1 MSLFIMLLRLVGG
14 WLILATA
21 ASLVSGFSNAS
32 LLAVINHSLLSDQNE
47 LTRAAV
53 QFTLLAILMLSTRVL
68 AETLFMWLGQKV
80 KAILRKQVINHVSET
95 AWSRLEKTGM
105 SKAVSI
111 LTQDLDTLVVFFVS
125 LPNLLIYGAAIAGC
139 LIYLGTLSWQVLC
152 LALVILGL
160 GAMGYHRAH
169 GRALGLLRS
178 SRQREDKLIAQCK
191 TLFDGG
197 REFRLNPLRRRLFV
211 DGRLSQN
218 IEAVRVERTRGY
230 VLYGMAKS
238 WGSVL
243 FFAFIGMVLY
253 LLRGYLGLDS
263 AVMTGYTMIFLYMIV
278 PVEGV
283 LSALP
288 TLASARIALQRVMQL
303 QADLPAEK
311 VEPLGSTPRLEQLEL
326 VDIQYEY
333 QGEEGERFTLG
344 PLNLRIKQGECLF
357 VVGGNGSGK
366 TTLANLLV
374 GIYPPDSG
382 EIRLNGVAVSD
393 EQREIYRQHFAVVFN
408 DFFLFDDVVL
418 AEQRSEP
425 EVNRLLCL
433 LKLDHKITFAAGR
446 FSTTALSQGQRKR
459 LALVQ
464 AWLENRPFY
473 LFDEWAAD
481 QDPGFKAV
489 FYNVLLPM
497 LQAEGKTILA
507 ITHDDRYFHLAD
519 RVVKLESGKIVAD
532 DQRRA

>member
-1 MSLFIMLLRLVGG
+1 
-14 WLILATA
+14 
-21 ASLVSGFSNAS
+21 
-32 LLAVINHSLLSDQNE
+32 
-47 LTRAAV
+47 
-53 QFTLLAILMLSTRVL
+53 
-68 AETLFMWLGQKV
+68 
-80 KAILRKQVINHVSET
+80 
-95 AWSRLEKTGM
+95 
-105 SKAVSI
+105 
-111 LTQDLDTLVVFFVS
+111 
-125 LPNLLIYGAAIAGC
+125 
-139 LIYLGTLSWQVLC
+139 
-152 LALVILGL
+152 
-160 GAMGYHRAH
+160 
-169 GRALGLLRS
+169 
-178 SRQREDKLIAQCK
+178 
-191 TLFDGG
+191 
-197 REFRLNPLRRRLFV
+197 
-211 DGRLSQN
+211 
-218 IEAVRVERTRGY
+218 
-230 VLYGMAKS
+230 
-238 WGSVL
+238 
-243 FFAFIGMVLY
+243 
-253 LLRGYLGLDS
+253 
-263 AVMTGYTMIFLYMIV
+263 MIV

-288 TLASARIALQRVMQL
+288 TLASARIALQRVKQL

-311 VEPLGSTPRLEQLEL
+311 VVPLRTTPQLEQLEL

-344 PLNLRIKQGECLF
+344 PLNVRIKQGECLF

-374 GIYPPDSG
+374 GIYPPDRG
-382 EIRLNGVAVSD
+382 EIRLNGVVITD

-408 DFFLFDDVVL
+408 DFFLFDDVV
-418 AEQRSEP
+418 EVGQRTES

-433 LKLDHKITFAAGR
+433 LKLDHKITFADGR

-459 LALVQ
+459 LALLQ

-519 RVVKLESGKIVAD
+519 RLIKLESGHIVAD
-532 DQRRA
+532 GVPTD